1 MDLSV
6 FEIVLL
12 VLGAIIAIPL
22 LIVAAVVVIPI
33 VAGTLFG
40 IGCLTSFFG
49 LAE

>member
-1 MDLSV
+1 LVWAKQAVVMDLSV

-22 LIVAAVVVIPI
+22 LIVAAIAVIPI
-33 VAGTLFG
+33 
-40 IGCLTSFFG
+40 G